1 MFRLPKSVE
10 VRDDTMREGLQ
21 IESKDISVDEKL
33 RLLDALGDTGLEI
46 ISIGSFV
53 SPKWTPQMA
62 CIDEIAE
69 RFVPARDLRSGSSSA
84 QPERRHQ
91 YLLLRGP
98 QVRGHPIRHFSR
110 RFGWL
115 PLLPQWQKRWARSN
129 RRLCLPVRRNGCR
142 DGLGPGQADRSRRNR
157 GGSRRT
163 PTLGPRLQGRTAAAR
178 RKALPAG
185 HALCRDPPRGLALPK
200 RTDGL
205 RPSDQ
210 TLGRRQPAHAIG
222 VRAALYS
229 NEQRRD

>member
-115 PLLPQWQKRWARSN
+115 PLLRQWQKRWARSN
-129 RRLCLPVRRNGCR
+129 RRAAINS
-142 DGLGPGQADRSRRNR
+142 GPGSAPTGLPYTLGSERQPGSADCARRPLVGPSAYHHPR
-157 GGSRRT
+157 PLDRRDHPDHRARLTPKAKDPRHRRRWGSRGRYSASAQ
-163 PTLGPRLQGRTAAAR
+163 RLRRFGHHRDLLAR
-178 RKALPAG
+178 R
-185 HALCRDPPRGLALPK
+185 
-200 RTDGL
+200 
-205 RPSDQ
+205 
-210 TLGRRQPAHAIG
+210 
-222 VRAALYS
+222 
-229 NEQRRD
+229 